1 MYVLQ
6 LRNLVLQISSLFIY
20 LHKSAQRVGLTEF
33 IIQVSFVLMDLLPNH
48 LFTAADIESRAP
60 LFVAGSP
67 TSYARSG
74 IMLGHT
80 SRYPGKPMGV

>member
-1 MYVLQ
+1 
-6 LRNLVLQISSLFIY
+6 
-20 LHKSAQRVGLTEF
+20 LTEF
-33 IIQVSFVLMDLLPNH
+33 IIQISFVLMDLLPDH
-48 LFTAADIESRAP
+48 LFTAADIEFRAP

-80 SRYPGKPMGV
+80 SRYPGKTNGHVAELELAPPGFVFRPDLA